1 MNEIKI
7 FSPAS
12 VANISCGFDVLG
24 VCLNNIGDE
33 MVIRKT
39 KKKGVVISKV
49 HGDIDIPLDNKKN
62 VAAISAASLLNKI
75 SINHGFEIEIFKG
88 IKSGSGIGSS
98 AASSAGSVFGINK
111 LIEKPFSKNELIKFA
126 MEGEKKASGTAH
138 ADNVAPLIYGGITL
152 IRSTTEIDVIN
163 LPIPDKLF
171 LTIIH
176 PKIKLKTSDSRSILK
191 HKVSLKKTI
200 DQMANL
206 GGFISG
212 LYTNDFNLIK
222 RSLKDVIVEPTRS
235 ILIPEFYK
243 IKKSAIDSGAL
254 GSGIAGSGPS
264 VYAMVKGEK
273 KAKKVG
279 EAMSEI
285 LIKIGLEFNLH
296 VSEINRN
303 GIKVLSKKW
312 NLKVLTIIQKKLI
325 F

>member
-24 VCLNNIGDE
+24 VCLKNIGDE
-33 MVIRKT
+33 IVIKKT
-39 KKKGVVISKV
+39 KKKGISISKI
-49 HGDIDIPLDNKKN
+49 HGDKDIPIDNKRN
-62 VAAISAASLLNKI
+62 VAAVSATSLLKKI
-75 SINHGFEIEIFKG
+75 SVNHGFEIEIFKG

-98 AASSAGSVFGINK
+98 AASSAGSVFGINE
-111 LIEKPFSKNELIKFA
+111 LIGKPFSKNELVKFA

-138 ADNVAPLIYGGITL
+138 ADNVAPLIFGGITL
-152 IRSTTEIDVIN
+152 IRSISEIDIIN
-163 LPIPDKLF
+163 LPTPDKLF

-200 DQMANL
+200 NQMANL

-222 RSLKDVIVEPTRS
+222 RSLEDVIVEPTRS

-243 IKKSAIDSGAL
+243 IKNSAIENGAL

-273 KAKKVG
+273 TAKKVG
-279 EAMSEI
+279 KAMSNI
-285 LIKIGLEFNLH
+285 LIKMGLEFNLYI
-296 VSEINRN
+296 SEINKN
-303 GIKVLSKKW
+303 GIKVLSKK
-312 NLKVLTIIQKKLI
+312 
-325 F
+325 